1 MPLSNHDKNSPQPS
15 SGFYYG
21 YIIVIATF
29 FITLV
34 VYIVQYAFGV
44 FFKPMSAE
52 FGWNRALTSGA
63 FSLSW
68 IVQGV
73 LGIVM
78 GGLNDRFGPRLVISI
93 CGFLIG
99 ISYLLMSQINA
110 VWQFYILSGVLVG
123 AGLSGIVIPLG
134 STMARWFASKRNMM
148 TGLGFLGV
156 SGGVLVGSPISALL
170 ISEYNW
176 RTSYL
181 ILGIVVLVIVLIAAQ
196 WLRRE
201 PSSMQHSSGKQ
212 VESPQQAGNEV
223 RSLSLS
229 EAAGVKQFWLIAVAL
244 FCLGFV
250 NFAIFVHIV
259 PHATD
264 LGIEPRIAAGIM
276 AVIGVGACVG
286 GPTLGV
292 IADKIGN
299 KNVYIIGYSIML
311 LALFLLLFAEN
322 IITFYVFAIMFGLA
336 MGGCNSTQSP
346 FIASLFGLRAHG
358 LIFGVLI
365 CGYSIG
371 ATLGSLVPG
380 YIYDTAGQYQ
390 WAFIID
396 IILGFIAITL
406 IAVLKPVKWVK

>member
-1 MPLSNHDKNSPQPS
+1 LPLNDNSENSPQKTA
-15 SGFYYG
+15 GFYYG
-21 YIIVIATF
+21 YVIIIACF

-44 FFKPMSAE
+44 FFKPMSSE

-99 ISYLLMSQINA
+99 ISYLLMSQISA

-134 STMARWFASKRNMM
+134 STMARWFVNKRNMM

-156 SGGVLVGSPISALL
+156 SSGVLVGSPISVLL

-181 ILGIVVLVIVLIAAQ
+181 ILGGVVIVIVLIAAQ
-196 WLRRE
+196 WLKRE
-201 PSSMQHSSGKQ
+201 PPSIQHNSEKRAELSQ
-212 VESPQQAGNEV
+212 RAGNEV
-223 RSLSLS
+223 RSLSLK
-229 EAAGVKQFWLIAVAL
+229 EATSIKQFWLVATAL

-250 NFAIFVHIV
+250 NFAVFVHIV

-264 LGIEPRIAAGIM
+264 LGIEPGAAAGIM
-276 AVIGVGACVG
+276 AIIGVGACLG
-286 GPTLGV
+286 GLLLSI

-299 KNVYIIGYSIML
+299 KNVYIVGYSIML
-311 LALFLLLFAEN
+311 LTLFSLLFAQ
-322 IITFYVFAIMFGLA
+322 TMLPFYIFAIFFGFAL
-336 MGGCNSTQSP
+336 GGCNSTQSP

-371 ATLGSLVPG
+371 STLGSLIPG
-380 YIYDTAGQYQ
+380 YIFDSTGNYQ
-390 WAFIID
+390 WSFIID
-396 IILGFIAITL
+396 IILGLIAITS
-406 IAVLKPVKWVK
+406 IIVLKPVKWVK